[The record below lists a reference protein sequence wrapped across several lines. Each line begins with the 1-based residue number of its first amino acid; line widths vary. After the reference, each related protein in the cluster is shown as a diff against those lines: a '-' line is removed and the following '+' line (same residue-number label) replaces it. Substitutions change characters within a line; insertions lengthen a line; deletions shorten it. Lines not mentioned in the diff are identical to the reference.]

1 MSVRRRA
8 VAGLV
13 AVGIAG
19 LAAASPLSAGRGAA
33 SGLQQPAS
41 PPPVAGDVD
50 RILAA
55 ARGYLDEYARAL
67 SLVVG
72 VERYAQWVVD
82 SEAQVAIAQGGDRPA
97 VRNTVSEFALVR
109 ADNDWIGYRDVLEVD
124 GKALRDR
131 QDRLQR
137 LFIEDQPSAR
147 AQARKIADESA
158 RFNAGAMQRN
168 FNVPTMAL
176 YFLQSANAARFR
188 HQLDGYETLDGVRVA
203 RLRFQE
209 SRKPTIIRTPS
220 GGNMPV
226 GGTVWIEPGSGRILK
241 TFMEITGEVRL
252 TPADSQS
259 SRGGQITARTGD
271 FPDRVVPTFARV
283 TVRYTR
289 DEKLGLLLPTEM
301 AEEYQSVSAGRE
313 GSPER
318 VQRIRCRAS
327 YSDYKRF
334 ETSGRVIVRAP
345 ND

>member
-1 MSVRRRA
+1 MAVRQRA
-8 VAGLV
+8 VAGL
-13 AVGIAG
+13 AVVVVG
-19 LAAASPLSAGRGAA
+19 LAAANPLLAGREAPSA
-33 SGLQQPAS
+33 Q
-41 PPPVAGDVD
+41 PPVASDVD

-55 ARGYLDEYARAL
+55 ARGYLEEYARAL

-72 VERYAQWVVD
+72 IERYAQWVVD
-82 SEAQVAIAQGGDRPA
+82 SETQVAITQGGDRPV

-109 ADNDWIGYRDVLEVD
+109 ADNDWFGYRDVLEVD

-137 LFIEDQPSAR
+137 LFLGDQASAR
-147 AQARKIADESA
+147 DQARKIADESA

-176 YFLQSANAARFR
+176 YFLQSANASRFR
-188 HQLDGYETLDGVRVA
+188 HQLDGFEMLDGVRVV
-203 RLRFQE
+203 RLRYQE
-209 SRKPTIIRTPS
+209 SKKPTIIRTPT

-226 GGTVWIEPGSGRILK
+226 GGTVWIEPESGRILK

-252 TPADSQS
+252 TPAESQS
-259 SRGGQITARTGD
+259 SRGGQITARTSD
-271 FPDRVVPTFARV
+271 SENRVVPTFARV

-318 VQRIRCRAS
+318 VQRIRCRAT

-334 ETSGRVIVRAP
+334 ETSGKVIVRAP